1 MAKDTTNFKAM
12 SDAELG
18 SELAGLENQ
27 LIQLRFD
34 HASRGIA
41 NPMEIREMRREIARA
56 HTETRSRQMST
67 MTAEELEMRS
77 KLRARRRRQR

>member
-1 MAKDTTNFKAM
+1 MAKDTIDFKAM
-12 SDAELG
+12 SDADL
-18 SELAGLENQ
+18 SSQLPSLENQ
-27 LIQLRFD
+27 LIQMKFD

-56 HTETRSRQMST
+56 QTEIRSREMST
-67 MTAEELEMRS
+67 MTPEELEMRS

>member
-1 MAKDTTNFKAM
+1 MAKDTIDFKAM

-18 SELAGLENQ
+18 TELASLESQ
-27 LIQLRFD
+27 LIQMKFD

-41 NPMEIREMRREIARA
+41 NPVEIREMRREVARA
-56 HTETRSRQMST
+56 HTETRSREMVTMSP
-67 MTAEELEMRS
+67 EELEMRS